1 MVSCFTK
8 GFMKL
13 ELING
18 PRVIPVKD
26 IKEKKRAVPCVVS
39 VVKS

>member
-1 MVSCFTK
+1 MFSCFTK

-18 PRVIPVKD
+18 PCVIPVKETKKK
-26 IKEKKRAVPCVVS
+26 KELSRV
-39 VVKS
+39 